1 MLESKCVVTMVLVS
15 VYGMRVVA
23 LRRNP
28 KKSEFDPIC
37 DEVYGTGKDSLQTL
51 MSISDYVVCSAP
63 STIETRGMV
72 NADAFKASKPNQ
84 VFINMGRGPVGKSK
98 YHGTNFHYFRFQSH
112 QSRPI
117 CLCDV

>member
-1 MLESKCVVTMVLVS
+1 MSLINRGPLLSLKWILKTQCVVAIARES

-37 DEVYGTGKDSLQTL
+37 DEVYGTGKASLQTL
-51 MSISDYVVCSAP
+51 MSVSDYVVCSAP

-98 YHGTNFHYFRFQSH
+98 
-112 QSRPI
+112 
-117 CLCDV
+117 